1 MAAVAVVGAQWGDEG
16 KGKIIDLLAQEA
28 DVVARYQGGNNAGHT
43 VVVDGKTYKLHL
55 IPSGILY
62 PGTQC
67 IIGNGVV
74 IDPFVLWDEMENLV
88 QQGVDISGLKLSENA
103 HLIMPYHRVLD
114 KLEEAHRGDKK
125 IGTTGRGIGPAYVDK
140 VGRIGIRL
148 GDILDEA
155 FLTELLEVILP
166 QKNKEIQFY
175 GGEPLELGK
184 IVEDYFQIGQKL
196 APYITDTSRL
206 LNEAI
211 AVGRKV
217 LLEGAQGTL
226 LDIDHGTYPYVTSS
240 SPIAGGATIGLGIG
254 PTKIKKVVG
263 VVKAYTTRVGE
274 GPFPTELHDEDG
286 EALRN
291 IGAEF
296 GTTTGRPRRCG
307 WFDSVMVRYAVRVN
321 GLDTLAITKLDVL
334 DQLPKIKI
342 CVGYKLPDSDEVLT
356 EFPTRLNVLAKCTPV
371 YEELDGWQ
379 EDTTSAKHLED
390 LPMAARRYLARI
402 SELVGSEISIVSV
415 GSDRRASLKLN
426 SIF

>member
-43 VVVDGKTYKLHL
+43 VVADGTTYKLHL

-67 IIGNGVV
+67 VIGNGVV
-74 IDPFVLWDEMENLV
+74 IDPLVLLGEMEKLEA
-88 QQGVDISGLKLSENA
+88 QGIEITGLRLSENA

-114 KLEEAHRGDKK
+114 NLEEDSRGDNK

-140 VGRIGIRL
+140 VGRVGIRL
-148 GDILDEA
+148 GDILDRA
-155 FLTELLEVILP
+155 FLTEILEQVLP
-166 QKNKEIQFY
+166 QKNKEIQSY
-175 GGEPLELGK
+175 GGEPLSLQE
-184 IVEDYFQIGQKL
+184 IVDEYAAAGERL
-196 APYITDTSRL
+196 RPYVTDTSRL
-206 LNEAI
+206 VNEAI
-211 AVGRKV
+211 SMGRKV

-226 LDIDHGTYPYVTSS
+226 LDIDHGTYPFVTSS
-240 SPIAGGATIGLGIG
+240 SPTAGGATVGLGIG

-286 EALRN
+286 KTLRKM
-291 IGAEF
+291 GAEF

-307 WFDSVMVRYAVRVN
+307 WFDSVMVRYAVRIN
-321 GLDTLAITKLDVL
+321 GLDTMAITKLDVL
-334 DQLPKIKI
+334 DHLAKVKV
-342 CVGYKLPDSDEVLT
+342 CVGYKLPDSDQVLT
-356 EFPTRLNVLAKCTPV
+356 EFPTRLNVLEKCTPI
-371 YEELDGWQ
+371 YEELEGWQ
-379 EDTTSAKHLED
+379 EDTTGAKNLED
-390 LPMAARRYLARI
+390 LPLAARRYLARL
-402 SELVGSEISIVSV
+402 SELVGTGISIVSV

-426 SIF
+426 PIF

>member
-1 MAAVAVVGAQWGDEG
+1 M
-16 KGKIIDLLAQEA
+16 
-28 DVVARYQGGNNAGHT
+28 
-43 VVVDGKTYKLHL
+43 
-55 IPSGILY
+55 
-62 PGTQC
+62 
-67 IIGNGVV
+67 
-74 IDPFVLWDEMENLV
+74 
-88 QQGVDISGLKLSENA
+88 
-103 HLIMPYHRVLD
+103 
-114 KLEEAHRGDKK
+114 
-125 IGTTGRGIGPAYVDK
+125 
-140 VGRIGIRL
+140 
-148 GDILDEA
+148 
-155 FLTELLEVILP
+155 
-166 QKNKEIQFY
+166 
-175 GGEPLELGK
+175 
-184 IVEDYFQIGQKL
+184 
-196 APYITDTSRL
+196 
-206 LNEAI
+206 
-211 AVGRKV
+211 
-217 LLEGAQGTL
+217 
-226 LDIDHGTYPYVTSS
+226 TSS